1 MDDPLSAVDAH
12 VGKHLFEHVLGPN
25 GFLSKKNS
33 TRILVTHQV
42 HLIQEADHIIILGEG
57 QILQQGTYSE
67 LANESTNNLLNL
79 IEEID
84 EISNPETEEINHR
97 PSISTVGRRVSVLS
111 SGSDVTVSKYIINY

>member
-42 HLIQEADHIIILGEG
+42 HLIQKADHIIILGEG

>member
-25 GFLSKKNS
+25 GLLSKKNS

-79 IEEID
+79 FEEID